1 MHDPPVLDIRVRHH
15 RSQAA
20 PGQSLQPLGVR
31 HPQQVADG
39 REQVH
44 HLGKLAPLGAGVGGA
59 RQADHQR
66 HPDRRLV
73 QVAHLAGH
81 AVLAELVAMI
91 GHQHHEGV
99 VERFRCAQ
107 RGEDAPDAVVQQ
119 RDQRQVGGY
128 HLPARRVGIGVPAPP
143 RDALDRRPRGA
154 VRRRRPRRQRDPVR
168 GVEAGIFTRRI
179 QRRVGCVD
187 ADERRERRA
196 AGAAAQVVVELPAGH
211 QVAIL
216 LRRSL
221 EHAGDPAGVLQV
233 AVVVES
239 HGGHLVV
246 GDRPE
251 AAVGAVRLAERHAV
265 EAVPGEMVAEIALA
279 GRQAVGVVQH
289 AELVRVAPGDHR
301 GARRHAHRVVGKA
314 VAERHRFGAQRID
327 VRGAHEG
334 ILLVEQHVLARLVG
348 HDQHQVGHRGLPRLS
363 YPCRRRECRLRVGW
377 LAARH
382 GRRVPHWRTA

>member
-1 MHDPPVLDIRVRHH
+1 M
-15 RSQAA
+15 
-20 PGQSLQPLGVR
+20 R

-44 HLGKLAPLGAGVGGA
+44 HLGKLAPLGAGMGGA

-73 QVAHLAGH
+73 QVAHLASH

-91 GHQHHEGV
+91 
-99 VERFRCAQ
+99 
-107 RGEDAPDAVVQQ
+107 
-119 RDQRQVGGY
+119 
-128 HLPARRVGIGVPAPP
+128 
-143 RDALDRRPRGA
+143 
-154 VRRRRPRRQRDPVR
+154 
-168 GVEAGIFTRRI
+168 
-179 QRRVGCVD
+179 
-187 ADERRERRA
+187 
-196 AGAAAQVVVELPAGH
+196 GH

-221 EHAGDPAGVLQV
+221 EHAGDQFGVLQV

-265 EAVPGEMVAEIALA
+265 EAVRGEMVAEVALA

-314 VAERHRFGAQRID
+314 VAERHRFGAQRVD
-327 VRGAHEG
+327 VRGAHER
-334 ILLVEQHVLARLVG
+334 ILVVVQHVLARLVG
-348 HDQHQVGHRGLPRLS
+348 HDQHQVGHRRLPRLS